1 MRYLGRDRKK
11 GGALGA
17 GLVEPWNPTRPQPHG
32 QPFWI
37 SSQVP
42 VSMLAVRRDTP
53 KRVANY
59 VKRGLT

>member
-1 MRYLGRDRKK
+1 M
-11 GGALGA
+11 
-17 GLVEPWNPTRPQPHG
+17 EPLEPEPTTAPYG

-59 VKRGLT
+59 VKRGLI